1 MFTGKKILITDGV
14 ARQVLPIVKGLKK
27 LGCHI
32 TIICF
37 SKLDVGYSTKYA
49 DERILLSCKES
60 DIQYQEQ
67 YVLNLIQNQKFDLV
81 IPMSDETAEYLS
93 RNKESISKYAAVAV
107 NDYDIFKLAA
117 NKNNTMR
124 ICQENG
130 ISCPKTYL
138 NLREVDFSELPFPVV
153 VKPETGCGSIGFK
166 IVQDVDHL
174 NSVIR
179 EYEQKNYKLC
189 IQEYI
194 PQNGPQFGA
203 EVFRDKYGNFS
214 FLVIDEKPRWFPLDG
229 GSPTIN
235 ISIHDKTMKEMSE
248 KLLNT
253 MQWEGYANIDFVL
266 DKRDKQPKILEVN
279 PRLSAATKLNYCLG
293 IDVARAILEN
303 AFNDKVTEYEDY
315 EDGIAIS
322 CCLTEL
328 LWFVKSSNRF
338 KTKPSIFTLKD
349 KSDVIFDSC
358 DIVPFIKF
366 CIQSLLKYR
375 KAMKLRER

>member
-1 MFTGKKILITDGV
+1 MFTGKRILITDGV

-27 LGCHI
+27 LGCNI
-32 TIICF
+32 TILCF
-37 SKLDVGYSTKYA
+37 SKLDLGYSTKYA
-49 DERILLSCKES
+49 DKRILLPCQED
-60 DIQYQEQ
+60 DIKYQEE
-67 YVLNLIQNQKFDLV
+67 YVLDLIKKAKFDLV

-93 RNKESISKYAAVAV
+93 RNKSTVLKYTAVAV
-107 NDYDIFKLAA
+107 NDYNIFKQAA

-124 ICQENG
+124 ICQDNG
-130 ISCPKTYL
+130 IPCPTTYL
-138 NLREVDFSELPFPVV
+138 DLKAVDFSKLTFPIV

-166 IVQDVDHL
+166 IVHDIDHL
-174 NSVIR
+174 TDVIK
-179 EYEQKNYKLC
+179 EYQQKNYKLC

-194 PQNGPQFGA
+194 PQDGPQFGA
-203 EVFRDKYGNFS
+203 EVFRDKKGNFS

-266 DKRDKQPKILEVN
+266 DERDKQPKILEVN

-303 AFNDKVTEYEDY
+303 AFNEKVTEYEDY

-338 KTKPSIFTLKD
+338 KTKPSIFALKN
-349 KSDVIFDSC
+349 KSDVIFDSS